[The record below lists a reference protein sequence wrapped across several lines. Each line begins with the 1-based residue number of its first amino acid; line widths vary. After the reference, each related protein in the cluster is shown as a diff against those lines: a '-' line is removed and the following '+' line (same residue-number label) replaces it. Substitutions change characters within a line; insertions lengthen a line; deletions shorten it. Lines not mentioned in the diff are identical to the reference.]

1 MPLTP
6 RRHPEAPRGL
16 LLPCAFACLA
26 LAGPGCGPGA
36 APPPKEPAPPPDAA
50 AAASA
55 VKVELFT
62 MSKCPYGAEM
72 QVVMKALL
80 DEMGDAVDFE
90 QVFIMADEGDG
101 DFYAMHGEGEVE
113 GNAVQLCA
121 AALYGKDNAYMDFVS
136 CMAVDVDDVPGNW
149 TGCAKTRGLDVE
161 AIEACAGGK
170 KGAALLA
177 QSAKVVEEKKILGSP
192 TLVVD
197 GTAYPGGRSL
207 GEARKIVCCALEKE
221 DRPATCESIVG
232 KCPGKGPL
240 SVTVITDARCESCK
254 ELVAN
259 AVMKLLMLFP
269 KLDAAILDFGD
280 EEGRALYDAV
290 GGGYLPLFVFGEAV
304 RDEPEFSQV
313 EEWAVAS
320 GDKVVLKPGRI
331 FHPLEEACGNGR
343 DDNGDGKADCEDAAC
358 TESLGCRKEIPASL
372 DLFVMSLCP
381 FGREA
386 EGAVA
391 KLLAVVKKA
400 VAFNLHFIVDVY
412 SADEFEGLP
421 PAYRE
426 GCAKKSDG
434 NVYCALHGEEELA
447 ENIIQACA
455 RRHGGEK
462 NAYVDFILCR
472 NGEISDPDWAGCA
485 GKNGLDVDTLRACA
499 EGDEGLALIRKDAEL
514 AAGMSIGASPTF
526 IVNNTALVE
535 VDDLTMEDIAFEFC
549 ALNAK
554 LKACKKLGLNTTSS
568 KKKGETNEEGEEPST
583 CGE

>member
-1 MPLTP
+1 
-6 RRHPEAPRGL
+6 
-16 LLPCAFACLA
+16 
-26 LAGPGCGPGA
+26 
-36 APPPKEPAPPPDAA
+36 
-50 AAASA
+50 
-55 VKVELFT
+55 VELFT

-90 QVFIMADEGDG
+90 QVFIVADEEDG
-101 DFYAMHGEGEVE
+101 DFYALHGESEIE

-121 AALYGKDNAYMDFVS
+121 AALYGKDYAYMDFVS
-136 CMAVDVDDVPGNW
+136 CMAVDVNDVPENW
-149 TGCAKTRGLDVE
+149 TGCAKARGLDVK

-170 KGAALLA
+170 KGDALLA
-177 QSAKVVEEKKILGSP
+177 KSAKTVKEKKILGSP

-197 GTAYPGGRSL
+197 GTAYPGGRNL
-207 GEARKIVCCALEKE
+207 EEARKIVCCALEKD
-221 DRPATCESIVG
+221 DRPATCEAITG

-240 SVTVITDARCESCK
+240 PVTVITDDRCGECTD
-254 ELVAN
+254 LVAN
-259 AVMKLLMLFP
+259 ALMKLLMLFP

-290 GGGYLPLFVFGEAV
+290 GGGYLPLFVFEEAV
-304 RDEPEFSQV
+304 RDEPEFPQI
-313 EEWAVAS
+313 ETWAVAS
-320 GDKVVLKPGRI
+320 GGKVVLKPGRI
-331 FHPLEEACGNGR
+331 FHPLEETCGNGQ

-386 EGAVA
+386 EEAVA
-391 KLLAVVKKA
+391 KMLAIVKKA

-412 SADEFEGLP
+412 SAEEFEGLP
-421 PAYRE
+421 PAFQE
-426 GCAKKSDG
+426 GCKTMSDG

-447 ENIIQACA
+447 ENIVQACA
-455 RRHGGEK
+455 RQHGGAK
-462 NAYVDFILCR
+462 NATMDFILCR
-472 NGEISDPDWAGCA
+472 NEEISDPDWEGCA
-485 GKNGLDVDTLRACA
+485 EENGLDVPALRACA

-514 AAGMSIGASPTF
+514 AAGMSISASPTF
-526 IVNNTALVE
+526 IVNNTTLIE
-535 VDDLTMEDIAFEFC
+535 VGDLTMEDIAFELC

-554 LKACKKLGLNTTSS
+554 LKACKKLDLGTKPP
-568 KKKGETNEEGEEPST
+568 KKTGENNDEEEEEPST

>member
-1 MPLTP
+1 MPLSS

-16 LLPCAFACLA
+16 LLPHAFACLVLVA
-26 LAGPGCGPGA
+26 SGCGPGA
-36 APPPKEPAPPPDAA
+36 APPPKEPTPPPDAS
-50 AAASA
+50 ASAPA

-90 QVFIMADEGDG
+90 QVFIMVEEEDD
-101 DFYAMHGEGEVE
+101 DFYAMHGEEEVE

-121 AALYGKDNAYMDFVS
+121 AALYGKDHAYMDLVS

-149 TGCAKTRGLDVE
+149 KGCAKARGLDVE

-170 KGAALLA
+170 KGKALLSK
-177 QSAKVVEEKKILGSP
+177 SAKATEDKKILGSP

-197 GTAYPGGRSL
+197 GTVYPGGRSL
-207 GEARKIVCCALEKE
+207 SEARKIVCCALEKD
-221 DRPATCESIVG
+221 DRPATCEAIVG

-240 SVTVITDARCESCK
+240 PVTVITDARCGEC
-254 ELVAN
+254 EDLVAN
-259 AVMKLLMLFP
+259 ALMKLLMLFP

-304 RDEPEFSQV
+304 SDEPDFPQI
-313 EEWAVAS
+313 EEWAVAA
-320 GDKVVLKPGRI
+320 GGKVVLKPGRI
-331 FHPLEEACGNGR
+331 FHPLKETCGNGE

-358 TESLGCRKEIPASL
+358 TESLGCRVEIPASL

-391 KLLAVVKKA
+391 KVLEHFKKA
-400 VAFNLHFIVDVY
+400 LAFNLHFIVDVY
-412 SADEFEGLP
+412 TAEEFEGLP
-421 PAYRE
+421 PAFKE
-426 GCAKKSDG
+426 GCKTMSDG

-447 ENIIQACA
+447 ENIVQACA
-455 RRHGGEK
+455 RQHGGAK
-462 NAYVDFILCR
+462 NAAMGFILCR
-472 NGEISDPDWAGCA
+472 NEDISNPDWEGCA
-485 GKNGLDVDTLRACA
+485 EENGLDVTTLRTCA

-514 AAGMSIGASPTF
+514 AAGMSISASPTF
-526 IVNNTALVE
+526 IVNNTLKAE
-535 VDDLTMEDIAFEFC
+535 VDDLAMEDIASEIC
-549 ALNAK
+549 EHNAK
-554 LKACKKLGLNTTSS
+554 LKACKKLDLGKKPES
-568 KKKGETNEEGEEPST
+568 KAEGEEEEGKEK
-583 CGE
+583 CGD